1 MGHHLVE
8 KGENSSPAHD
18 GSIPLLYLHYQNDLW
33 GKHQWLTGKSEAHY
47 WQAAPEIKE
56 NHTYKTTNRKNNTVL
71 FKG

>member
-1 MGHHLVE
+1 
-8 KGENSSPAHD
+8 
-18 GSIPLLYLHYQNDLW
+18 LYLHYQNDLW